1 MSSHTG
7 SSALFGRGS
16 TVVSLRHSA
25 IVAASDKDVF
35 STSVERALH
44 NSLST
49 EENALRR
56 SDTGLKKGRSQPIA
70 AVELML
76 VQSAVKDI
84 L

>member
-1 MSSHTG
+1 MQQNVEP
-7 SSALFGRGS
+7 SALFGRGS

-25 IVAASDKDVF
+25 IVAASNKGVF
-35 STSVERALH
+35 STSVEKALH

-70 AVELML
+70 AGELML
-76 VQSAVKDI
+76 VQSAVKGI